1 MEMDNLTAVCT
12 GLGFTREDDCGKR
25 VYVKHVDCL
34 GNLKRLQ
41 RFLRQDDSTSRDVF
55 MQLGKWN
62 TIAQD
67 ILPIIT
73 HYRHHHEFVLN
84 AVKVM
89 VFMTMPVEPSTSNIP
104 QQLEYL
110 RTFKAAALEG
120 DAIGVIVSHLQQP
133 LEHMESGSLTDMDGK
148 MFQLMLTFIRNLL
161 AVDDSF
167 SPLTRTTSSG
177 NALASYFKDELL
189 KCLFKESVTDLL
201 LALTQH
207 VGGDQ
212 PFLRKDNLLILEIF
226 NYLFWGQSPDV
237 IATSS
242 DRCRKPAKKLSL
254 ESSAALESLIRQ
266 ERLERRNLDF
276 AAPRHSRFCGT
287 FVRVEK
293 DGAKMLVTKNP
304 YQSPLDFK
312 KPEIMRGHV
321 KRVAPDLPP
330 LCSSNDTVCGLLKSL
345 ADQFLEGTYNLLM
358 QTVKDDIQSERNG
371 VQESDVV
378 TFFTVANFFT
388 SYQRCLFSKPQ
399 VKPLLGLCKY
409 ALVLDRG
416 DEGGQKEAKDVTFQG
431 RCGPIASTMDE
442 DMFNLVTRK
451 WQVYVD
457 TSKETS
463 DWFPPTSAGVLF
475 KEMIHIIDHVLK
487 AADQKTSDGQ
497 KEVRVA
503 RILLYKIFYDHTDQ
517 GVLAFMIRLLRT
529 FDLQKQPRSQLA
541 GMIEMTH
548 VVLRLLDTL
557 TKEEGALRVK
567 KKAHN
572 LRSKGKKSKQNG
584 TPHQEQSPSQGHLK
598 EGLQRSELHI
608 DVKECDAE
616 SGLGEHKVTKDVE
629 EIGTGMMQETPE
641 TIPPSRIEEPETRM
655 EDREEEAKSD
665 PLGEEEAEQGAEEE
679 EEHDRDPSDSQDEEV
694 EEVASEES
702 LDVFKYLRRFGDNMI
717 LHNYCWL
724 LKNYAQNT
732 AATNYYII
740 HMLQRI
746 CKDCLMEPMLYQ
758 LSVLQTFYEILS
770 NQSIQQSEQHRFVVA
785 FLTKVVRHLFQKL
798 KKSPL
803 LFVDLLFWKTKQDC
817 HCITADYLNQ
827 DLRKSLSKTMKE
839 KISRN
844 SIQDRRALLID
855 SLGDD
860 DEDVNQRPPESSLQ
874 RMHNS
879 EVGGNAAENG
889 KVKRHRAPKKRGPFS
904 DSQEDQIKELFAQY
918 KESRSC
924 TKLIVQAL
932 SDAGVLH
939 DSGKPFSVAQVGRVL
954 KQLGLER
961 VRKKV
966 TGSKLLQ
973 TIGSDNEAT
982 DGDDTDDQ
990 EDGSNGSNLKQKT
1003 CLFNNKQDKELQA
1016 LFAKYQG
1023 QKNCIHLISQELE
1036 GEFTAAQIGQRLLLL
1051 GCNKSKKRKQKP
1063 ACQSIDDNDDALSNN
1078 ETTQMESEA
1087 GVSINKAFC
1096 ASLGSFARK
1105 KFRKQNYSGDARE
1118 AKIESDQTNG
1128 CESTTP
1134 EEIDYDDD
1142 DLPIAN
1148 TLSWKK
1154 TFENWK
1160 RNQES
1165 FAKAGIEADHTDGH
1179 ESTEPE
1185 EIDDDDDL
1193 PIAKTLSGKKTFESW
1208 KTNQK
1213 DSVPKAGIEAD
1224 HTNGHESTESEEI
1237 DNDDDLPIANTVSG
1251 KKTYERRKRNQKE
1264 CVPKAGIDAEQTNG
1278 HGSTEPEEIDDDDDL
1293 PVVNTLSWKKTYES
1307 LNRRPKESVPTSNDF
1322 QTEDTENMILYDMA
1336 RKHKPDGLSS
1346 FDDTQAT
1353 HDNQTS
1359 RPKRRR
1365 LERKHATNE
1374 GEIGRVEEENDN
1386 TMNKASK
1393 LRDGKGVSRMSR
1405 QAWHS
1410 DTDDE

>member
-110 RTFKAAALEG
+110 QTFKAAALEG

-167 SPLTRTTSSG
+167 SPLTRTTTSG

-189 KCLFKESVTDLL
+189 KRLFEESVTDLL

-237 IATSS
+237 IATS
-242 DRCRKPAKKLSL
+242 KKKLSQ

-266 ERLERRNLDF
+266 ERLEQRNLGF

-304 YQSPLDFK
+304 YQSPVDFK

-321 KRVAPDLPP
+321 KRVAPDLPR

-358 QTVKDDIQSERNG
+358 QTVKDDIQSERNE

-388 SYQRCLFSKPQ
+388 SYQRCLLSKPQ
-399 VKPLLGLCKY
+399 VKPLHGFCNY
-409 ALVLDRG
+409 ASVLG

-475 KEMIHIIDHVLK
+475 KEMIHMIDHVLK

-517 GVLAFMIRLLRT
+517 GVLAFMIQLLRT

-572 LRSKGKKSKQNG
+572 VRSKGKKSKQNG

-598 EGLQRSELHI
+598 EGQQRSELHI
-608 DVKECDAE
+608 DVKEHDAE
-616 SGLGEHKVTKDVE
+616 SGLEEHKVTNDVE

-641 TIPPSRIEEPETRM
+641 TIPPSRIEELETRT
-655 EDREEEAKSD
+655 EDREEEVISD
-665 PLGEEEAEQGAEEE
+665 PLGEEEAEQDAEEE

-694 EEVASEES
+694 EEVTCEDS

-770 NQSIQQSEQHRFVVA
+770 NRSIQQSEQHRFVVA

-817 HCITADYLNQ
+817 HCITADYVNQ
-827 DLRKSLSKTMKE
+827 DLRKTLSKTRKE

-855 SLGDD
+855 NLGDD
-860 DEDVNQRPPESSLQ
+860 DEDVNQRPPESSLH
-874 RMHNS
+874 RMHNRLKPS
-879 EVGGNAAENG
+879 SFVFSLEVGGNAAENG
-889 KVKRHRAPKKRGPFS
+889 KVKRHRAPKKRSPFS

-932 SDAGVLH
+932 LDAGVLH

-990 EDGSNGSNLKQKT
+990 EEYNLVTQNEQEGQDRVSSGTDDTAKQNDGDAT

-1051 GCNKSKKRKQKP
+1051 GCDKSKKRKQKP
-1063 ACQSIDDNDDALSNN
+1063 ACQSIDDNDDP
-1078 ETTQMESEA
+1078 
-1087 GVSINKAFC
+1087 
-1096 ASLGSFARK
+1096 
-1105 KFRKQNYSGDARE
+1105 Y
-1118 AKIESDQTNG
+1118 
-1128 CESTTP
+1128 
-1134 EEIDYDDD
+1134 
-1142 DLPIAN
+1142 
-1148 TLSWKK
+1148 
-1154 TFENWK
+1154 
-1160 RNQES
+1160 
-1165 FAKAGIEADHTDGH
+1165 
-1179 ESTEPE
+1179 
-1185 EIDDDDDL
+1185 
-1193 PIAKTLSGKKTFESW
+1193 
-1208 KTNQK
+1208 
-1213 DSVPKAGIEAD
+1213 
-1224 HTNGHESTESEEI
+1224 
-1237 DNDDDLPIANTVSG
+1237 
-1251 KKTYERRKRNQKE
+1251 
-1264 CVPKAGIDAEQTNG
+1264 
-1278 HGSTEPEEIDDDDDL
+1278 
-1293 PVVNTLSWKKTYES
+1293 
-1307 LNRRPKESVPTSNDF
+1307 
-1322 QTEDTENMILYDMA
+1322 
-1336 RKHKPDGLSS
+1336 GLSS
-1346 FDDTQAT
+1346 FDDTQVT

-1374 GEIGRVEEENDN
+1374 GEIGRVEQENDN
-1386 TMNKASK
+1386 TMNKASE
-1393 LRDGKGVSRMSR
+1393 LRDGKGVSRTSR

>member
-1 MEMDNLTAVCT
+1 
-12 GLGFTREDDCGKR
+12 
-25 VYVKHVDCL
+25 
-34 GNLKRLQ
+34 
-41 RFLRQDDSTSRDVF
+41 
-55 MQLGKWN
+55 
-62 TIAQD
+62 
-67 ILPIIT
+67 
-73 HYRHHHEFVLN
+73 
-84 AVKVM
+84 
-89 VFMTMPVEPSTSNIP
+89 
-104 QQLEYL
+104 
-110 RTFKAAALEG
+110 
-120 DAIGVIVSHLQQP
+120 
-133 LEHMESGSLTDMDGK
+133 MDGK

-167 SPLTRTTSSG
+167 SPLTRTTTSG

-189 KCLFKESVTDLL
+189 KRLFEESVTDLL

-242 DRCRKPAKKLSL
+242 DRCRKPAKKLSQ

-266 ERLERRNLDF
+266 ERLEQRNFGF

-358 QTVKDDIQSERNG
+358 QTVKDDIQSERNE

-378 TFFTVANFFT
+378 TFFAVANFCT
-388 SYQRCLFSKPQ
+388 SYQRCLLSKPQ
-399 VKPLLGLCKY
+399 WSVKESLSN
-409 ALVLDRG
+409 DRG
-416 DEGGQKEAKDVTFQG
+416 DEGVQKEAKDMTFQG

-475 KEMIHIIDHVLK
+475 KEMIHMIDHVLK
-487 AADQKTSDGQ
+487 AADWKTSDGQ
-497 KEVRVA
+497 KEARVA

-572 LRSKGKKSKQNG
+572 VRSREKKSKQNG

-598 EGLQRSELHI
+598 EGQQRSELHI
-608 DVKECDAE
+608 DVREHDAE

-641 TIPPSRIEEPETRM
+641 TIPPSRIEELETRM

-665 PLGEEEAEQGAEEE
+665 PLGEEEAEQDAEEE

-694 EEVASEES
+694 EEVTCEDS

-817 HCITADYLNQ
+817 HCITADYVNQ
-827 DLRKSLSKTMKE
+827 DLRKSLSKTRKE

-860 DEDVNQRPPESSLQ
+860 DEDVNQSPPESSLH

-889 KVKRHRAPKKRGPFS
+889 KVKRHRVSKKRGPFS

-932 SDAGVLH
+932 LDAGVLR
-939 DSGKPFSVAQVGRVL
+939 DSGEPFSVAQVGRVL

-966 TGSKLLQ
+966 TSSKLLQ

-990 EDGSNGSNLKQKT
+990 EEYGLVTQNEQEGQDRVSSGTDDTAKLNDGDAVDDTLDRNSEGHPSNRESKPDLKTRGKTLKDRKKPSGSNGSNKKQKT
-1003 CLFNNKQDKELQA
+1003 CLFNNMQDKELQA

-1051 GCNKSKKRKQKP
+1051 GCDKSKKRKQKP
-1063 ACQSIDDNDDALSNN
+1063 VCQSIDDNYDACKEVHHSLGRDDGGDKDADHMRDFMDVDEDLAVSSN

-1087 GVSINKAFC
+1087 GVSINRAFC

-1105 KFRKQNYSGDARE
+1105 KFRKQNDYGDARDAE
-1118 AKIESDQTNG
+1118 IETDQTNG

-1134 EEIDYDDD
+1134 EEIDDDD
-1142 DLPIAN
+1142 DLPISS

-1154 TFENWK
+1154 TFESRK
-1160 RNQES
+1160 RNQKES
-1165 FAKAGIEADHTDGH
+1165 VPEAGIEADHTNGL

-1185 EIDDDDDL
+1185 EIDDDDDDL
-1193 PIAKTLSGKKTFESW
+1193 PIAKTLSGKKTFESR
-1208 KTNQK
+1208 KRNQK
-1213 DSVPKAGIEAD
+1213 ESVPKAGIEAD
-1224 HTNGHESTESEEI
+1224 HSNGHESTEPEEI
-1237 DNDDDLPIANTVSG
+1237 DNDDDLPIANTLSG
-1251 KKTYERRKRNQKE
+1251 NKTYERRKRSQKE
-1264 CVPKAGIDAEQTNG
+1264 HVPKVGIEAEQTNG

-1293 PVVNTLSWKKTYES
+1293 PIANTLSWKKTYES
-1307 LNRRPKESVPTSNDF
+1307 PNRHQKESVPTSNDF
-1322 QTEDTENMILYDMA
+1322 QTEDTENMTLYDVA
-1336 RKHKPDGLSS
+1336 RKHKPDGLTS

-1365 LERKHATNE
+1365 LGRKHATNE
-1374 GEIGRVEEENDN
+1374 GEIGRVEEDNEN

-1410 DTDDE
+1410 DSDEE